1 MPIFASETNLRKRRK
16 ENSRICLFQQRNKSI
31 GKRDCQT
38 SNRIALLKLRVKFL
52 SYLKVLHIASILNH
66 VFLRQLFC

>member
-1 MPIFASETNLRKRRK
+1 MPIFASKTNLRKRRK

>member
-1 MPIFASETNLRKRRK
+1 MPIFASKTNLRKRRK

-52 SYLKVLHIASILNH
+52 SNLKVLHIASILNH